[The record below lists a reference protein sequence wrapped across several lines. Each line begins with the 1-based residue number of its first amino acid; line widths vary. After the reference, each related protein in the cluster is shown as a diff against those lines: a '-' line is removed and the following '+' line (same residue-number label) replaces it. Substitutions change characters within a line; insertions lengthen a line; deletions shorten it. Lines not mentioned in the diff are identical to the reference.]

1 MKINSYPGRL
11 YVLTCYIF
19 YFRYTYLNYWFNKKD
34 KEVCLHIDFCLY
46 QFKIL
51 HQVNSHRIKWILWLG
66 PQKSVSDTPIESK
79 KFRRLDEIFKKFST
93 NKKFIWVIF
102 GLAMVLT
109 KKTRWRLG
117 VARRLSDVFPRY
129 FPLEINLSLRKDMNF
144 DDWAGRIDH
153 FQPYSCGK
161 KVVCWSVL
169 RLKGQLHHFNDLLC
183 PRAWQRAHGKI
194 K

>member
-1 MKINSYPGRL
+1 M
-11 YVLTCYIF
+11 
-19 YFRYTYLNYWFNKKD
+19 
-34 KEVCLHIDFCLY
+34 HIDFCLY

-109 KKTRWRLG
+109 KKKQDGGSAWHGGLATCFHDIFLWKSTYLCEKIWILTIEREGLIIFNLILVEKKSFVDQSCAWKVSYTISMIYFVLG
-117 VARRLSDVFPRY
+117 HDNGPM
-129 FPLEINLSLRKDMNF
+129 EK
-144 DDWAGRIDH
+144 
-153 FQPYSCGK
+153 
-161 KVVCWSVL
+161 
-169 RLKGQLHHFNDLLC
+169 
-183 PRAWQRAHGKI
+183 
-194 K
+194 